1 MPNSMKISR
10 PVASDAS
17 ANKVV
22 DESKKNRSH
31 ENLLGVSPEMVDD
44 VDAQK
49 SGSFFV
55 GGETDDKMMD
65 FEVTEIEMIIC
76 IYDICINMYMYMHM
90 IKAFQIVRTSPSVQ
104 DMAIQIGSEARIG
117 DGIGTCGMWH
127 SSWTKMI

>member
-76 IYDICINMYMYMHM
+76 IY
-90 IKAFQIVRTSPSVQ
+90 V
-104 DMAIQIGSEARIG
+104 
-117 DGIGTCGMWH
+117 
-127 SSWTKMI
+127 

>member
-31 ENLLGVSPEMVDD
+31 ENLLGVSPEMVD
-44 VDAQK
+44 AQK

-76 IYDICINMYMYMHM
+76 IY
-90 IKAFQIVRTSPSVQ
+90 V
-104 DMAIQIGSEARIG
+104 
-117 DGIGTCGMWH
+117 
-127 SSWTKMI
+127 